1 VYLFWL
7 RNNSTQKVI
16 ARLFSLPSQDHVS
29 RICSSVRNSLKKFI
43 EKYIGVGQMDRNE
56 WLTHNNIYAKEF
68 FFSSKDS
75 GITSYV
81 LENYLY

>member
-1 VYLFWL
+1 
-7 RNNSTQKVI
+7 
-16 ARLFSLPSQDHVS
+16 
-29 RICSSVRNSLKKFI
+29 
-43 EKYIGVGQMDRNE
+43 MDRNE